1 MRLTNINNVWLFL
14 LLGLVAVLSSACE
27 GSRSRII
34 SVDLSANAHYT
45 TNDTT
50 FHTISQIVSRIALK
64 HEYEP
69 QAPSVCGDRIILL
82 HYKKHTA
89 EMKGSINIMVCQYKV
104 DSPYHVE
111 VLEFPTAFYKQEAD
125 SVAFQIAS
133 SLQRSSCGTVS
144 VDKATMLPF
153 GPE

>member
-1 MRLTNINNVWLFL
+1 MKLTSTNIVWLCL
-14 LLGLVAVLSSACE
+14 LLGLVAILSNACE

-34 SVDLSANAHYT
+34 SIDSAADAHNT
-45 TNDTT
+45 PGDTA

-64 HEYEP
+64 HEFAP

-89 EMKGSINIMVCQYKV
+89 EMKGSINIMVCQYKA

-111 VLEFPTAFYKQEAD
+111 VLEFPTAFYKEEAD
-125 SVAFQIAS
+125 RVAFQITRA
-133 SLQRSSCGTVS
+133 LQRSSCGSVC

-153 GPE
+153 